1 MESVNHLFV
10 RSLFGNNFHFLFVVW
25 KQKNPNKI
33 ILIAFFFVI
42 CFEGPIRNSD
52 GYYILDD
59 MLLDENQIKLF
70 DGTDRSGA
78 TNAIRW
84 PNGVIPYKFS
94 SKIQPRYR
102 KAIKGS
108 LHIFNE
114 EFRGCLKT
122 RYNFSFYLALPFR
135 DNEMIRL

>member
-1 MESVNHLFV
+1 M
-10 RSLFGNNFHFLFVVW
+10 
-25 KQKNPNKI
+25 
-33 ILIAFFFVI
+33 
-42 CFEGPIRNSD
+42 
-52 GYYILDD
+52 LDD

-70 DGTDRSGA
+70 DGTGKSGA
-78 TNAIRW
+78 ANVNRW
-84 PNGVIPYKFS
+84 RNGVIPYKFS
-94 SKIQPRYR
+94 EQIPSNDR

-135 DNEMIRL
+135 DEMIRL

>member
-1 MESVNHLFV
+1 M
-10 RSLFGNNFHFLFVVW
+10 
-25 KQKNPNKI
+25 
-33 ILIAFFFVI
+33 
-42 CFEGPIRNSD
+42 
-52 GYYILDD
+52 LDD

-94 SKIQPRYR
+94 SKIRPRYR

-135 DNEMIRL
+135 NEMIRL

>member
-1 MESVNHLFV
+1 MFV
-10 RSLFGNNFHFLFVVW
+10 HYSETISIFYLLFGN
-25 KQKNPNKI
+25 KKNPNKI

-70 DGTDRSGA
+70 DGTGKSGA
-78 TNAIRW
+78 ANVNRW
-84 PNGVIPYKFS
+84 PNGVIPYKYS
-94 SKIQPRYR
+94 EQIPSNDR

-108 LHIFNE
+108 LHVFNE

-122 RYNFSFYLALPFR
+122 RYNLSFYSFT
-135 DNEMIRL
+135 I